1 MQGFEFSG
9 VKRWGLKI
17 EPVIATSVD
26 CLGFVFFLMGSF
38 PTAVQ
43 QEFLYQEEPVVGAS
57 AKD

>member
-26 CLGFVFFLMGSF
+26 CLVFFLMGSF